1 MAERPDNIVDLI
13 RCAEGNAERR
23 LRQFIPRKTRHI
35 LLVNGTRNSGALPI
49 EQGVLTAHDP
59 LQLREL
65 RHHARHEI
73 GLRELGGTPRIG
85 EGGAIRITRCH
96 LLDNRRREC
105 HETLRLFVHR
115 AEPPLEHDRL

>member
-13 RCAEGNAERR
+13 CYAEGNAERR

-35 LLVNGTRNSGALPI
+35 LLVDSTRNSGALPI
-49 EQGVLTAHDP
+49 EQGVLTSHDP

-73 GLRELGGTPRIG
+73 GFREFGGTPRIG
-85 EGGAIRITRCH
+85 ESGIVRIPLRH

-105 HETLRLFVHR
+105 HETHGLFVHR